1 MNQGVQIMTLGR
13 CVCHRCQVAAA
24 DMFRSR
30 KTRKGLSQAG
40 TCNAPQGPGVH
51 IFLLWSKEGERYL
64 SHTDEGQVTAEELS
78 IKVAQ
83 CIGVTPLCHS
93 LFALYDPSSK
103 CWYSPNHTFTT
114 EKQPGLVVHYRM
126 RFYFRNWHGI
136 SDQEAPVFRYSLRTA
151 ESRALHRGQK
161 IAGTPLLEQPCL
173 EYLFAQR
180 LYLLVRNIPLH
191 DLRVYLHVPQAKF
204 DFVND
209 VAPLDEAQEEEE
221 PSRFKSECLG
231 MAVLHLCHQAL
242 HSGCTVQEMAKKTRQ
257 VQYLQCIPRSFA
269 KQIQHDNLLTK
280 VRIRRVFSQFV
291 RSFQLH
297 TVGMGRLTQQDVMY
311 KYVATLEHLA
321 SCFGVETF
329 VVSHLTISPDGG
341 SSSSSS
347 SVTTSPKWRKD
358 QEVTHEVMVSGTE
371 GIQWRKVQDS
381 KDKKAQENGYH
392 GNDYQGRTRKGKPLI
407 IQHVHN
413 PPNTWNTFCDFPEI
427 SHIVITGSRVCVNRQ
442 DNSFMVCL
450 SSPLE
455 AQSFVSLLD
464 GYFRLTADAHHYLC
478 HEVAPPRVVLS
489 SANGLHGPMREE
501 FALQKLRKEAGEE
514 GIFLVRWSVLDFH
527 RIILTVL
534 SKAQNG
540 TPPTHRQ
547 FRIHQKGAVFVLEG
561 WDREF
566 GSVRELTDS
575 LKTCV
580 LRSGNCNFVVRRCC
594 LPRPGGERM
603 VLRVCLSSEA
613 RGDSQAPTYS
623 LNLSQLRFHQIRDK
637 EITQEQHL
645 GRGTRTNIYSGWLRV
660 QNNSEIKEDD
670 SYGGWN
676 SDENRSD
683 DKGIRVVLKILDQ
696 THRDIALAFF
706 ETASLMSQVSHS
718 HLVFVHGVSVKGSEN
733 IMVEEFVEFGPL
745 DIFLRRERGLVT
757 PQWKFTVAKQLA
769 SALSYLESKH
779 LVHGNVCGKNILVAR
794 KGLEEGTFPFVKLSD
809 PGIAFSALSREERV
823 ERIPWI
829 APECIPNGARPGSAA
844 DQWSFGATLL
854 EICNDGDL
862 PMSEITVAERFYETQ
877 SHLPEPSS
885 QELASFIRMCLNYD
899 PAERPSFRTIL
910 RELTELQ
917 LKSESP
923 VNYTCE
929 THPGADPTV
938 FLKRYLRKIRDLGEG
953 HFGKVMLYVYNP
965 ANDGTGEYVAVKALK
980 QEGSGQRHDGWKKEI
995 DILKSLYHSN
1005 IVKYKGCCS
1014 ELGGQVVQLIMEYLP
1029 LGSLREYLPK
1039 HRVGVAQSLLFAQ
1052 QICQGM
1058 EYLHSKRYIHRD
1070 LAARNVLVE
1079 NENVVKIGD
1088 FGLSKYLPEGE
1099 IYYRVREDGDSPVFW
1114 YAIECLKESKFSF
1127 SSDIWSFGVTLYEL
1141 LTHCDNRQSPPTKF
1155 FEMMGAVQ
1163 GQMTV
1168 MRLIELL
1175 ERRRRLPCPRD
1186 CPPEVYRE
1194 MGQCWDVD
1202 PARRPTFQSLITT
1215 LAEIRKTY
1223 QQQPMIRLAQ
1233 INQC

>member
-1 MNQGVQIMTLGR
+1 MGVFLFSWY
-13 CVCHRCQVAAA
+13 HRCDGVAVE
-24 DMFRSR
+24 MFKSR
-30 KTRKGLSQAG
+30 KTRKGLVQMG
-40 TCNAPQGPGVH
+40 TCDPPQGPGVH
-51 IFLLWSKEGERYL
+51 IFLLWSKEGEHYL
-64 SHTDEGQVTAEELS
+64 SHTEEGQVTAEELL
-78 IKVAQ
+78 IEIAQ
-83 CIGVTPLCHS
+83 HIGVTPLCHS

-114 EKQPGLVVHYRM
+114 EKQIGLVLHYRM

-136 SDQEAPVFRYSLRTA
+136 SEQEGPVFRCSLRTA
-151 ESRALHRGQK
+151 ENKALHQREK
-161 IAGTPLLEQPCL
+161 ITGTPLLEQPCL
-173 EYLFAQR
+173 EYLFAQ
-180 LYLLVRNIPLH
+180 
-191 DLRVYLHVPQAKF
+191 AKF

-209 VAPLDEAQEEEE
+209 VASLDEVQEEQEL
-221 PSRFKSECLG
+221 SRFKSECLG
-231 MAVLHLCHQAL
+231 MAVLHLCQQAL
-242 HSGCTVQEMAKKTRQ
+242 QSGCTLQDMAKKTRQ
-257 VQYLQCIPRSFA
+257 DDSCIPRSFA
-269 KQIQHDNLLTK
+269 MQIQRDNFLTK

-297 TVGMGRLTQQDVMY
+297 TVGTGRLTQQDIMY

-321 SCFGVETF
+321 PHFGTESFTI
-329 VVSHLTISPDGG
+329 SRLTISPDG
-341 SSSSSS
+341 SSSSG
-347 SVTTSPKWRKD
+347 SVGMSPEWSKGS
-358 QEVTHEVMVSGTE
+358 EVTHEVMVSGTE
-371 GIQWRKVQDS
+371 GIKWRKVQVK
-381 KDKKAQENGYH
+381 KDMESSFC
-392 GNDYQGRTRKGKPLI
+392 GNDYQGRTKREKSLITQQADKP
-407 IQHVHN
+407 
-413 PPNTWNTFCDFPEI
+413 PTTWNIFCDFPEI
-427 SHIVITGSRVCVNRQ
+427 SHISKSKT
-442 DNSFMVCL
+442 VCL
-450 SSPLE
+450 HVQDVCLGSSLE

-489 SANGLHGPMREE
+489 SANGLHGPMQEE

-514 GIFLVRWSVLDFH
+514 GLFLVRWSVLDFH
-527 RIILTVL
+527 RIILTIYVCL
-534 SKAQNG
+534 
-540 TPPTHRQ
+540 Q
-547 FRIHQKGAVFVLEG
+547 FRIHQKGPTFVLEG

-566 GSVRELTDS
+566 NSVRQLTDS

-580 LRSGNCNFVVRRCC
+580 LRSGNCNFVIRKCC
-594 LPRPGGERM
+594 LPRTGDLSNLIVIRQRGE
-603 VLRVCLSSEA
+603 
-613 RGDSQAPTYS
+613 SQAPTYS

-660 QNNSEIKEDD
+660 RGNSEDEEDD

-676 SDENRSD
+676 GNEGRSH

-696 THRDIALAFF
+696 SHRDIALAFF

-745 DIFLRRERGLVT
+745 DVFLRRERGVVT

-779 LVHGNVCGKNILVAR
+779 LVHGNVCCKNILVAR

-829 APECIPNGARPGSAA
+829 APECVPNGARPGSTA
-844 DQWSFGATLL
+844 DQWGFGITLL

-862 PMSEITVAERFYETQ
+862 PMSEITLAEKERFYETQ

-899 PAERPSFRTIL
+899 PTERPSFRTIL

-917 LKSESP
+917 FKSESA
-923 VNYTCE
+923 CD
-929 THPGADPTV
+929 THPGTDPTV

-953 HFGKVMLYVYNP
+953 HFGKVMLYVYDP

-980 QEGSGQRHDGWKKEI
+980 QEGGGQRHDGWRKEI

-1029 LGSLREYLPK
+1029 LGSLRDYLPK
-1039 HRVGVAQSLLFAQ
+1039 HRFGVAQSLLFAQ

-1141 LTHCDNRQSPPTKF
+1141 LTHCDHRQSPPTKF
-1155 FEMMGAVQ
+1155 FEMMGAVH

-1168 MRLIELL
+1168 MKLIELL

-1186 CPPEVYRE
+1186 CPPEVYKE

-1202 PARRPTFQSLITT
+1202 PTKRPTFQSLIST
-1215 LAEIRKTY
+1215 LGEIRKTY